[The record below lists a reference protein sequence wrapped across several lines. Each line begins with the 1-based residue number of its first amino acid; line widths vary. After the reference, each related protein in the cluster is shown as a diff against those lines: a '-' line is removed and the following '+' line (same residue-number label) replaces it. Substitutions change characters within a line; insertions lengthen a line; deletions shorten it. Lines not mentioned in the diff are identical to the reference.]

1 VRAAA
6 LLTIA
11 ATLTVL
17 GAPVQG
23 APSARRRSPAHRTA
37 PNLLD
42 VQVRLDRAAFS
53 PGEIDGR
60 GGRNP
65 TLAVRAFQGARGL
78 PDTGRAD
85 AATREALK
93 AGDPADVLVEYT
105 LTPED
110 VQGPWT
116 PIPPDLE
123 AQATLPALDFASSLE
138 RLGERFHA
146 SPALLESLN
155 PGAAFDAAGTVV
167 RVPNVAAS
175 IAPSDPASVG
185 GPHPAGDVT
194 VVVSKHASTLT
205 VTAGDRVVF
214 HAPVT
219 TGSEHDPLPIG
230 DWQVTVVEPNPVY
243 FYNPELFWDADP
255 SHAKVKLAAGP
266 NNPVGV
272 VWIGLSREHYGLHG
286 TPEPKEVGH
295 MASHGCV
302 RLTNWDAARVASLVK
317 RGTPVR
323 FEE

>member
-6 LLTIA
+6 VLTIA
-11 ATLTVL
+11 ATLTAWA
-17 GAPVQG
+17 APLES
-23 APSARRRSPAHRTA
+23 APSARRRPPAHRSE
-37 PNLLD
+37 PRLLD
-42 VQVRLDRAAFS
+42 VQVRLDRAGFS

-60 GGRNP
+60 GGRNT
-65 TLAVRAFQGARGL
+65 TLALRAFQRARGL
-78 PDTGRAD
+78 RETGQAD
-85 AATREALK
+85 RATRAALDE
-93 AGDPADVLVEYT
+93 GEPADVLVEYT
-105 LTPED
+105 LAPED
-110 VQGPWT
+110 VEGPWT

-123 AQATLPALDFASSLE
+123 AQATLSALDFASSGE

-146 SPALLESLN
+146 SPSLLETLN
-155 PGAAFDAAGTVV
+155 AGVTFDAAGTVV

-185 GPHPAGDVT
+185 GPHPGGDVT
-194 VVVSKHASTLT
+194 VLVSKHAGTLT
-205 VTAGDRVVF
+205 VTAGTRVVF

-230 DWQVTVVEPNPVY
+230 AWEVTVVTPHPVF

-255 SHAKVKLAAGP
+255 SHAKLKLPPGP

-286 TPEPKEVGH
+286 TPEPKDVGH

-302 RLTNWDAARVASLVK
+302 RLTNWDAARVAALVK